1 MAAHVRRT
9 RGGQSGLGGDGA
21 IQPGEWRVKPI
32 FCHLFLLPWTYPAG
46 KCNQLLTHRHRRAE
60 IRDWFGK
67 TASEM
72 FNFVGIAE
80 WHCCWEW
87 GPRRGEYELGSWA
100 ACHPGDPCCPS
111 HSLPP
116 VGPIHTPWG
125 SWRNMPRGQPR
136 SLVLY
141 SAWLLFED

>member
-60 IRDWFGK
+60 IKRLVWQNSIRNVQLRGYSRAALLLRMRPK
-67 TASEM
+67 E
-72 FNFVGIAE
+72 
-80 WHCCWEW
+80 
-87 GPRRGEYELGSWA
+87 RR
-100 ACHPGDPCCPS
+100 
-111 HSLPP
+111 
-116 VGPIHTPWG
+116 V
-125 SWRNMPRGQPR
+125 
-136 SLVLY
+136 
-141 SAWLLFED
+141 